1 MQKMH
6 RFMRSRRVRPSWF
19 RGRPNRSAPPTVS
32 RRPSRATQL
41 LGHNPG
47 MDWQAARVSLL
58 LAVLTAVLLLPPGIA
73 LARWLALTSWRGK
86 PLAEALLMLPLL
98 LPPTVIGFYLLL
110 AFGQA
115 SPLGASLAARFDL
128 RLVFSFQ
135 GLLLASLL
143 INLPFMV
150 QPIQRA
156 FAAIPQSLREAAWV
170 CGLSRWRTFT
180 GIELPLAWP
189 GLVSGI
195 ALTAAHTL
203 GEFGVVLMVGGS
215 IPGATRTLSIAI
227 YDRVQAFD
235 LHAAHVMALVLVLC
249 SLVAVALVFAADR
262 RRPLQER

>member
-1 MQKMH
+1 
-6 RFMRSRRVRPSWF
+6 
-19 RGRPNRSAPPTVS
+19 
-32 RRPSRATQL
+32 
-41 LGHNPG
+41 

-58 LAVLTAVLLLPPGIA
+58 LALLTAVLLLPPGVA
-73 LARWLALTSWRGK
+73 LARWLALTGWRGK
-86 PLAEALLMLPLL
+86 PLAEALVMLPLV
-98 LPPTVIGFYLLL
+98 LPPTVVGLYLLL
-110 AFGQA
+110 VFGQA
-115 SPLGASLAARFDL
+115 SPLGAWLAARFDL

-135 GLLLASLL
+135 GLLVASLL

-180 GIELPLAWP
+180 RIELPLAWP

-235 LHAAHVMALVLVLC
+235 LHAAHAMALALVLC

>member
-1 MQKMH
+1 
-6 RFMRSRRVRPSWF
+6 
-19 RGRPNRSAPPTVS
+19 
-32 RRPSRATQL
+32 
-41 LGHNPG
+41 

-58 LAVLTAVLLLPPGIA
+58 LAVLTAALLLPPGIA
-73 LARWLALTSWRGK
+73 LARWLALTRWRGK

-98 LPPTVIGFYLLL
+98 LPPTVIGFYLLVAL
-110 AFGQA
+110 GQG
-115 SPLGASLAARFDL
+115 SLLGGWVARHLDVA
-128 RLVFSFQ
+128 LVFSFE

-156 FAAIPQSLREAAWV
+156 FGAIPQSLREAAWV
-170 CGLSRWRTFT
+170 CGLGRWRTFVE
-180 GIELPLAWP
+180 IELPLAWP
-189 GLVSGI
+189 GLVSGV

-215 IPGATRTLSIAI
+215 IPGQTRTLSIAI

-235 LHAAHVMALVLVLC
+235 LQAAHVMALVLVLC
-249 SLVAVALVFAADR
+249 SLVAVTLVFAADR

>member
-1 MQKMH
+1 
-6 RFMRSRRVRPSWF
+6 
-19 RGRPNRSAPPTVS
+19 
-32 RRPSRATQL
+32 
-41 LGHNPG
+41 

-58 LAVLTAVLLLPPGIA
+58 LAVLTAVLLLAPGIA
-73 LARWLALTSWRGK
+73 LARWLALTGWRGK
-86 PLAEALLMLPLL
+86 PLAEALVMLPLL
-98 LPPTVIGFYLLL
+98 LPPTVVGFYLLL
-110 AFGQA
+110 AFGP
-115 SPLGASLAARFDL
+115 PLGAWLAARLDV
-128 RLVFSFQ
+128 RLVFSFE

-150 QPIQRA
+150 QPIQRS

-180 GIELPLAWP
+180 RIELPLAWP

-235 LHAAHVMALVLVLC
+235 LHGAHVMALALVLC
-249 SLVAVALVFAADR
+249 SLAAVALVFAADR

>member
-1 MQKMH
+1 
-6 RFMRSRRVRPSWF
+6 
-19 RGRPNRSAPPTVS
+19 
-32 RRPSRATQL
+32 
-41 LGHNPG
+41 

-58 LAVLTAVLLLPPGIA
+58 LAALTALLLLPPGVA

-110 AFGQA
+110 TLGQGSA
-115 SPLGASLAARFDL
+115 VGGWLARHFDL
-128 RLVFSFQ
+128 RLVFSFE

-156 FAAIPQSLREAAWV
+156 FSAIPHSLREAAWV
-170 CGLSRWRTFT
+170 CGLGRWRTFVA
-180 GIELPLAWP
+180 IELPLVWP
-189 GLVSGI
+189 GLLAGL

-215 IPGATRTLSIAI
+215 IPGRTRTLSIAI

-235 LHAAHVMALVLVLC
+235 MGSAQAISLLLVASSV
-249 SLVAVALVFAADR
+249 VAVALVFAADR